1 MTGARTADPGNIRKG
16 AFCMSKIDFS
26 DAKSRDP
33 SINGYTYDELQVGDK
48 AYYTKTVSESDIYTF
63 AGITG
68 DFNPA
73 HTNEASPH
81 PLFGTRICHGAFS
94 AGLVS
99 AALGMK
105 MPGQGCLYLS
115 QTSKFVRA
123 VKFGDTVTVR
133 LEVTKKDDAKK
144 RVILS
149 TDCYNQKDEL
159 VLTGEAVIL
168 PKK

>member
-1 MTGARTADPGNIRKG
+1 
-16 AFCMSKIDFS
+16 MSKLDLSNAIT
-26 DAKSRDP
+26 RDP
-33 SINGYTYDELQVGDK
+33 AINGFRYDELKVGDK
-48 AYYTKTVSESDIYTF
+48 AYYSKTVSESDIYTF

-115 QTSKFVRA
+115 QSSKFIKP
-123 VKFGDTVTVR
+123 VKFGDTITVK
-133 LEVTKKDDAKK
+133 LEITKMDDEKK
-144 RVILS
+144 RVYIS
-149 TDCYNQKDEL
+149 TECYNQLDEL
-159 VLTGEAVIL
+159 VLVGEAVIL

>member
-1 MTGARTADPGNIRKG
+1 
-16 AFCMSKIDFS
+16 MSKFDIRN
-26 DAKSRDP
+26 AITRDP
-33 SINGYTYDELQVGDK
+33 SINGFSYDELKVGDT
-48 AYYTKTVSESDIYTF
+48 AYYSKTISESDVYQF
-63 AGITG
+63 AGVTG

-81 PLFGTRICHGAFS
+81 PLFGTRICHGALS
-94 AGLVS
+94 GGLVS

-115 QTSKFVRA
+115 QHSKFVKA
-123 VKFGDTVTVR
+123 VKFGDTITVK
-133 LEVTKKDDAKK
+133 LELTKKDDEKK
-144 RVILS
+144 RVYIS
-149 TDCYNQKDEL
+149 TECYNQRDEL